1 MSFLSGMKVFGTD
14 IVKVFTWFGSPKGQT
29 VVAAG
34 ESFLETAIPAS
45 TPIVDLFNSWA
56 QKAYTVEALAVAAGK
71 STGTGADK
79 AIVAISSITP
89 QVLTY
94 AQQAGV
100 SPRTTAQIQAANDA
114 AVAFIKAMTDPT
126 PTKPPV
132 TTAATVGASTITT
145 SKVG

>member
-1 MSFLSGMKVFGTD
+1 MSFLSGLKVFGT
-14 IVKVFTWFGSPKGQT
+14 KLETAFAWFGSPKGQT

-34 ESFLETAIPAS
+34 EGFLETAIPAS

-79 AIVAISSITP
+79 AILAISSITP

-100 SPRTTAQIQAANDA
+100 PPRTTSQIQAANDA
-114 AVAFIKAMTDPT
+114 AIAFIKAMTDPT
-126 PTKPPV
+126 PAAPSV
-132 TTAATVGASTITT
+132 STTFGASTITT
-145 SKVG
+145 AKVG